1 MRRCGVGPRPNSS
14 NATRN
19 SSTPTWLENAPPE
32 LIEFH
37 AKILKGRDVLGRL
50 LHDRRMIPTWDHIER
65 KRKVKTSVPLS
76 PFTYSGL
83 WGAILTALSRANRAE
98 ELRKAGKP
106 SLHAERKKHA
116 LKASDFAAQLA
127 AHLEKDGPLDF
138 LAHTLFPD
146 DVERLALMVLRDRDL
161 NKSGVALANT
171 TFVELLVEFHR
182 RAQASA
188 QTQPIVLRVRAKK
201 EAKKDVRALTFV
213 RELHDVFFKH
223 RFGRP
228 MHTAIAAIANVA
240 LDLPAHLELTGDE
253 VRRALPRNIRQ

>member
-1 MRRCGVGPRPNSS
+1 VGPRPNSS
-14 NATRN
+14 NGN
-19 SSTPTWLENAPPE
+19 SSTPTWLEGAPPE

-37 AKILKGRDVLGRL
+37 AKIRKGRDVLGRL
-50 LHDRRMIPTWDHIER
+50 LHDRRMVLTWVHIDR
-65 KRKVKTSVPLS
+65 QRKVKTSVPLL

-98 ELRKAGKP
+98 GLRKAGKSP
-106 SLHAERKKHA
+106 LHAEKKKHA
-116 LKASDFAAQLA
+116 LKASKFALQLA
-127 AHLEKDGPLDF
+127 AHIEKDGALDF

-146 DVERLALMVLRDRDL
+146 GVERLALMVLRDRNL
-161 NKSGVALANT
+161 NKVGVSLANT
-171 TFVELLVEFHR
+171 TFVELLVEFQR
-182 RAQASA
+182 RAGEIA

-201 EAKKDVRALTFV
+201 EAQKDARPITFV
-213 RELHDVFFKH
+213 RELHNVFFKH

-240 LDLPAHLELTGDE
+240 LDLPAHLELTGDN